1 MLTTTVFMQYNSAQI
16 FLYCFYS
23 YKENAVRV
31 QKAFKDRPLS
41 PLDTAIYWTEYV
53 IRHGGAPHMRS
64 AAVDLA
70 WYQYLVL
77 DVIAVLFLIVCA
89 ILIIFYII
97 VKKMFSLCRRVDS
110 VQNTKPKAK
119 KS

>member
-1 MLTTTVFMQYNSAQI
+1 MLTTTVFMYYNSAHI
-16 FLYCFYS
+16 FHYCFYS
-23 YKENAVRV
+23 YKENAIRV

-70 WYQYLVL
+70 WYQYILL
-77 DVIAVLFLIVCA
+77 DVLVVLFLIVVA

-97 VKKMFSLCRRVDS
+97 VVKLFSLCRCVDS